1 MTNAIENGMD
11 VQAINQVVKKFN
23 EDFKASLVEA
33 QGLVVEA
40 NDSRDAQA
48 YRFAAGLF
56 DLAKLLKPET
66 PSVALIEFLKARG
79 QRVAVEGDNPFG
91 PFVKAVCAVKEEGKW
106 KFNPKQA
113 SFAKYANIVRQ
124 LIEDDKQGL
133 IDDGVAAYIRDFQ
146 YGDRRK
152 LAALEAKDRAL
163 RPNESQVNRVEK
175 VRDLGR
181 KAAPLHTIDT
191 DFDQGAGNV
200 VSLWGVINDN
210 GQFEVMS
217 AELVNDRSDS
227 LYYKLGMELK
237 KAAA

>member
-1 MTNAIENGMD
+1 MTNEIENGMD
-11 VQAINQVVKKFN
+11 VQAINQAVKKFN

-33 QGLVVEA
+33 QGVVVEA
-40 NDSRDAQA
+40 NESRDAQA

-66 PSVALIEFLKARG
+66 PSVELIKFLNARG
-79 QRVAVEGDNPFG
+79 QKTVADGDNPYG
-91 PFVKAVCAVKEEGKW
+91 PFVKAVCAVKNGDDW

-133 IDDGVAAYIRDFQ
+133 IENGVVAYIRDFE
-146 YGDRRK
+146 YGDRSK

-163 RPNESQVNRVEK
+163 RPNESQVKRVEK
-175 VRDLGR
+175 VRDLGL
-181 KAAPLHTIDT
+181 KAAPVLTIDA
-191 DFDQGAGNV
+191 DFAQETGSV
-200 VSLWGVINDN
+200 ISMWGVINDD
-210 GQFEVMS
+210 GQLEVM
-217 AELVNDRSDS
+217 AATLANNQRDS

-237 KAAA
+237 KAA

>member
-1 MTNAIENGMD
+1 MTNVIENGMD
-11 VQAINQVVKKFN
+11 VQAINQAVKKFN

-33 QGLVVEA
+33 QGVVVEA
-40 NDSRDAQA
+40 NESRDAQA

-66 PSVALIEFLKARG
+66 PSVELVKFLNSRG
-79 QRVAVEGDNPFG
+79 QKTVIDGDNPYG

-133 IDDGVAAYIRDFQ
+133 IDEGVAAYIRDFQ

-163 RPNESQVNRVEK
+163 RPNESQVKRVEK
-175 VRDLGR
+175 VRDLGI
-181 KAAPLHTIDT
+181 KAAPVLTIDA
-191 DFDQGAGNV
+191 DFAQETGSV
-200 VSLWGVINDN
+200 ISMWGVINDD
-210 GQFEVMS
+210 GQLEVM
-217 AELVNDRSDS
+217 AATLANNQRDS

-237 KAAA
+237 KAA